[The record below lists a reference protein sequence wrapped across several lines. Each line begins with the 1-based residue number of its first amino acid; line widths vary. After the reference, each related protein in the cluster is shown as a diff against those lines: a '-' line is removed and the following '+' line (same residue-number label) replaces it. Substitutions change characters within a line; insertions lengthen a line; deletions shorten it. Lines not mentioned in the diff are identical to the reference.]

1 MSKDEIAYPR
11 FKHVNM
17 GYTIKYMAIY
27 AVTHSDND
35 QNNNSGEEIQI
46 LQIYGLGLL
55 FSLYFNVTC
64 VTCIND
70 LRDLLRTSIHK
81 NNLLNRITLSVFN
94 HTMTPGSP

>member
-11 FKHVNM
+11 FKHVIM
-17 GYTIKYMAIY
+17 GYMIKYMAIY

-35 QNNNSGEEIQI
+35 QNNNSRVEIQI

-70 LRDLLRTSIHK
+70 LREHQYMRTTCSIESH
-81 NNLLNRITLSVFN
+81 LASSIT
-94 HTMTPGSP
+94 P